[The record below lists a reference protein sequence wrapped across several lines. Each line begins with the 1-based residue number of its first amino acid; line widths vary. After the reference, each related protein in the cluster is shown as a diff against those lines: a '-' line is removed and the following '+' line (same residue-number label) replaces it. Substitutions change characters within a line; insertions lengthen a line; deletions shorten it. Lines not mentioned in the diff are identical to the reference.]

1 MPKEQPERKEVA
13 TRPASPG
20 ITTKTLEQ
28 WKPEQLDPELANL
41 AMAKM
46 LVDKLGTPSRVKK
59 EFIVRKAIFTALNH
73 IPATYEEV
81 EPACMNDEGMRGPAI
96 WNVVHPGNPT
106 GYDSSLRLEVYRNA
120 ELGSV
125 NEDGIYFD
133 RAWAFLMKPK
143 YIINGMAGMGGLQ
156 EEEKGESLI
165 GRAVNWFR
173 GGKKNANN
181 GNNP

>member
-1 MPKEQPERKEVA
+1 MPKESQDRKEVA
-13 TRPASPG
+13 ARPVSPG

-28 WKPEQLDPELANL
+28 WKPAELDPELANL
-41 AMAKM
+41 AMAKL
-46 LVDKLGTPSRVKK
+46 LVEKLGTPSRIKK

-73 IPATYEEV
+73 IPATYQEIA
-81 EPACMNDEGMRGPAI
+81 PACENEDGFKGPAI
-96 WNVVHPGNPT
+96 WNEIEKGNPT
-106 GYDSSLRLEVYRNA
+106 GYDSSLRLEVYRHA

-133 RAWAFLMKPK
+133 RVWAFLMKPK

-165 GRAVNWFR
+165 GRAVNWFKGR
-173 GGKKNANN
+173 KSNN
-181 GNNP
+181 ERPA